1 MKDDTTSII
10 LIFLIFIFL
19 IWMIHDKLKN
29 KKWFI
34 EAMSD
39 GVRKKVILMG
49 DGFLNNNNYVE
60 PPDDIK
66 TIITNQNGL
75 VLAKKKTT
83 IKDLERQLISIPEK
97 YNQVGTTIFISAGGM
112 DLKNNYRYG
121 SGMWNGGLNE
131 GYADIWAISLT
142 QSPVLGF
149 GWDLVDPTVYVRR
162 YDQNRKVYPQDLVG
176 QVHADGEII
185 AGAFWDTYLNLGSM
199 QQMLDLF
206 KYTFDGAPDGPNGT
220 EGIIYTDVL
229 VEVLFADDNDADLTN
244 GTPRKFNLG
253 FL

>member
-1 MKDDTTSII
+1 MYHEYGHGI
-10 LIFLIFIFL
+10 
-19 IWMIHDKLKN
+19 
-29 KKWFI
+29 
-34 EAMSD
+34 
-39 GVRKKVILMG
+39 
-49 DGFLNNNNYVE
+49 
-60 PPDDIK
+60 
-66 TIITNQNGL
+66 
-75 VLAKKKTT
+75 
-83 IKDLERQLISIPEK
+83 
-97 YNQVGTTIFISAGGM
+97 
-112 DLKNNYRYG
+112 NNYRYG

-142 QSPVLGF
+142 QNPVLGF

-244 GTPRKFNLG
+244 GTPNDLDIIQAFALHGITLLSNAVIAHSPVSLAPGNIDISISANISATYSWALSSANCFYRLNDDQNWNQYYYDSKWK
-253 FL
+253 